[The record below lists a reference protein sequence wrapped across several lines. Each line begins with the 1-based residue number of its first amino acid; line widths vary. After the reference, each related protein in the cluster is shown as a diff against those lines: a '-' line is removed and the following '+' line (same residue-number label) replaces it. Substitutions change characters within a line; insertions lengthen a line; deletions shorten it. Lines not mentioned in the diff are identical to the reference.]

1 MKDRFVLI
9 SRWQLACDI
18 DDAWR
23 HVCAIRL
30 WPRWWPHVKA
40 VRAIGGG
47 DDASATPRTGDSAK
61 VEWTTRLG
69 YGLRIHVTTTA
80 VLAPFE
86 LEAVA
91 TGDLSGTGLWVLESQ
106 HGHVNITYRWDV
118 HLNRPWMRWSAP
130 ALRPVFAWNHFDIMR
145 AGARGMAGSIGCKLI
160 GYEDYTVPP
169 HRAAEAPRTP
179 GWLESTLP

>member
-9 SRWQLACDI
+9 SRWQLACGI
-18 DDAWR
+18 EDAWR
-23 HVCAIRL
+23 HVCAIRR

-47 DDASATPRTGDSAK
+47 GDGATPKAGDAAE
-61 VEWTTRLG
+61 VDWATRFG
-69 YGLRIHVTTTA
+69 YGLRIHITTTS

-86 LEAVA
+86 LEGAAAGDVA
-91 TGDLSGTGLWVLESQ
+91 GRGLWVLESQ
-106 HGHVNITYRWDV
+106 QGHVNITYRWDV

-145 AGARGMAGSIGCKLI
+145 AGARGMAVSIGCEMVR
-160 GYEDYTVPP
+160 YEDYAVPP
-169 HRAAEAPRTP
+169 HRVAADLRTP
-179 GWLESTLP
+179 RWLESTLP